1 MIIRI
6 AKKEELGSIL
16 ELLYSCFTKTPK
28 EYFLHF
34 VPDREF
40 PENSIVAVYSGKI
53 VGYVQIYT
61 RYLRTSKGLIK
72 VGGIGNV
79 CTKKTMRGKGI
90 ASKLLSYAT
99 SYMKNMDYEASV
111 LFASKHKFYV
121 KNGWKLVMTYH
132 YEFDVD
138 EISKTSHEVINKPN
152 DTLLKD
158 LMKTSE
164 EFNKDFAFTV
174 VRDEYLWNFQLG
186 YFLKKGSL
194 LIKSSTG
201 ETYALF
207 DKASDGV
214 YNLLDFAG
222 DPSKI
227 SDLLPEDAKKIS
239 FFSKP
244 YHPVTEYLAKNFPY
258 TEKEHVLIF
267 VKPLKTDEKSLDD
280 LIFTQRWHYW
290 AFDMF

>member
-6 AKKEELGSIL
+6 AKKEELESIL
-16 ELLYSCFTKTPK
+16 KLLYSCFAKTPK
-28 EYFLHF
+28 EYFLRF
-34 VPDREF
+34 VPEREF
-40 PENSIVAVYSGKI
+40 PGNSVVAVDSGEI
-53 VGYVQIYT
+53 VGYVQVYT
-61 RYLRTSKGLIK
+61 RYLRTSKDPVK

-79 CTKKTMRGKGI
+79 CTKKTMRGKGV

-99 SYMKNMDYEASV
+99 SYMKDIGYEASV

-132 YEFDVD
+132 YEFDVGG
-138 EISKTSHEVINKPN
+138 ILKSSHEVINKPD

-174 VRDEYLWNFQLG
+174 VRDEYLWNFQLE
-186 YFLKKGSL
+186 YFLKKGSI
-194 LIKSSTG
+194 LIKSSTD
-201 ETYALF
+201 ETYVLF
-207 DKASDGV
+207 DKVNDGV

-222 DPSKI
+222 NPSKI
-227 SDLLPEDAKKIS
+227 LDLLPEDSKKIL

-244 YHPVTEYLAKNFPY
+244 CHPVTEYLAKNFPY

-267 VKPLKTDEKSLDD
+267 VKPIKTDEKSLDD
-280 LIFTQRWHYW
+280 LIFTKRWHYW